1 MIDKTKI
8 FPLLLIILDL
18 GAAVMFVP
26 RKDWGNIILVSRSDI
41 KYRCNFFDVVQL
53 RR

>member
-26 RKDWGNIILVSRSDI
+26 RKDLGHIIYWLAAAILNIAVTFLM
-41 KYRCNFFDVVQL
+41 
-53 RR
+53 

>member
-26 RKDWGNIILVSRSDI
+26 RKDWGNPKNLCR
-41 KYRCNFFDVVQL
+41 KKH
-53 RR
+53 